1 MITWLSITMLGFV
14 LGMRHATDPDHVLA
28 VTTIVARERSLGGAA
43 LIGALWGL
51 GHTLTIVAVGG
62 AIILFGLVIPTRLGL
77 TMEFSVAL
85 MLILLGVLNLTGVL
99 RWMTEAVTP
108 SAPAPAHAHGD
119 FVHAHPHGQAP
130 GDHGHA
136 ESDTVLARLDRR
148 FRRLGLYQTIRPVV
162 IGVVHGL
169 AGSAAVALLVLATIP
184 SPLWGVLY
192 LLVFGIGTIAGM
204 MLITAANAVPFV
216 YTARR
221 AERVNRL
228 LGLATG
234 VASLAFGLFLVY
246 RIGVVEGLFGI
257 TPTWTPE

>member
-1 MITWLSITMLGFV
+1 MATWLSITVLGFV

-28 VTTIVARERSLGGAA
+28 VATIVARERSVGGAA

-62 AIILFGLVIPTRLGL
+62 AIVLFGLVIPPRLGL

-85 MLILLGVLNLTGVL
+85 MLIVLGLLNLTGVV
-99 RWMTEAVTP
+99 RWMTEAITP
-108 SAPAPAHAHGD
+108 GAPAPTHAHGD

-130 GDHGHA
+130 EAHGHA

-148 FRRLGLYQTIRPVV
+148 FRRLGLYQIIRPVV

-192 LLVFGIGTIAGM
+192 LLIFGLGTIAGM
-204 MLITAANAVPFV
+204 MLITAVNAAPFA

-221 AERVNRL
+221 DERLNRL
-228 LGLATG
+228 LATAAGL
-234 VASLAFGLFLVY
+234 ASLAFGLFLVY
-246 RIGVVEGLFGI
+246 RIAVLGGLFGA
-257 TPTWTPE
+257 TPTWMPE